1 MPDIPRVLKFLNYS
15 IFTSMFKYLKIFLF
29 TTVVITIDANSIPP
43 PSAVHFDNLKAL
55 PKGITNE
62 QLDSVMD
69 HFKASLGVKC
79 SFCHAEALEMEDNRQ
94 IDFPSDAKEEKLR
107 AREMI
112 QMTAYLNATYF
123 NPEHSTRQD
132 TIHEVICYTCHR
144 GTMEPE
150 AGILLQQVDSILNS
164 QHQRKK

>member
-1 MPDIPRVLKFLNYS
+1 MPAISWILKFLNYS
-15 IFTSMFKYLKIFLF
+15 IFTSMFKYLKISLLV
-29 TTVVITIDANSIPP
+29 TVVITIAANSIT
-43 PSAVHFDNLKAL
+43 PSATDHFENLKVL
-55 PKGITNE
+55 PKDITNE

-79 SFCHAEALEMEDNRQ
+79 SFCHSEALEVGEKRHL
-94 IDFPSDAKEEKLR
+94 DFSSDTKEEKLR
-107 AREMI
+107 AREML

-123 NPEHSTRQD
+123 NPEHSTRPD

-144 GTMEPE
+144 GTSEPD
-150 AGILLQQVDSILNS
+150 AGILFQQVDSIMNS